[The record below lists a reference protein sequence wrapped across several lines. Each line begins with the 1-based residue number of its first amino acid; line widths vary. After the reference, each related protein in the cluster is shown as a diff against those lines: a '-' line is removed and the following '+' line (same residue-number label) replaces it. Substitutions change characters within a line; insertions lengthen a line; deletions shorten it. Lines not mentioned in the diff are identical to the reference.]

1 MANKKTLFSIA
12 VVINSDGTYQDKIV
26 LEPGG
31 EVLAATFL
39 FNRING
45 TVSSTI
51 LDYIKK
57 KYPNQ
62 FEKVDSLVERLCN
75 EFVNNTIEEVVEN
88 DNSPYIKASEV
99 FGGKHE

>member
-39 FNRING
+39 FNMING

-57 KYPNQ
+57 KYHLYLGGPL
-62 FEKVDSLVERLCN
+62 KYTICGLV
-75 EFVNNTIEEVVEN
+75 
-88 DNSPYIKASEV
+88 
-99 FGGKHE
+99 